1 MSALRFFF
9 EPFVLVVYFWIE
21 FNVYFG
27 IIVLVTLVL
36 YLAATVV
43 ITEWRT
49 KFRYNYLF
57 NC

>member
-1 MSALRFFF
+1 M
-9 EPFVLVVYFWIE
+9 VYFWIE

-57 NC
+57 NCLREMGVMAVF